1 MTRAAPMTIVFVA
14 VALGA
19 ASLVAAKRHSAAAR
33 PQTYVL
39 PEETA
44 TLRDGPGKETAQSN
58 CSACH
63 SVDYVTTQPPGKGRA
78 FWEGAVK
85 KMVKAYHARI
95 SDEDAKTI
103 IDYLSATY

>member
-1 MTRAAPMTIVFVA
+1 MRRAAAIAVLIVAVVLSAASFVA
-14 VALGA
+14 AT
-19 ASLVAAKRHSAAAR
+19 

-44 TLRDGPGKETAQSN
+44 TLRDGPGKETAQNN
-58 CSACH
+58 CVACH
-63 SVDYVTTQPPGKGRA
+63 SVDYITTQPPGKGRA

-85 KMVKAYHARI
+85 KMVKAYHAPI
-95 SDEDAKTI
+95 SDEDAQTI